1 MWISFNVSKCDSISI
16 SFYFS
21 TILRRSD
28 SISHS
33 AHHSFASVFICFD
46 LNLSIPPQDT
56 RLKQSAS
63 TSFYWHNVWS
73 GNPLLIPFIRLVVL
87 WSSPRT
93 LNNASV
99 DNEAF
104 CEFHDKKG
112 KKGRKKQEEM
122 VLDADRIYPE
132 HHACNGYLI
141 FLNYQITNR

>member
-1 MWISFNVSKCDSISI
+1 MWIPFNVSKCDSIGI
-16 SFYFS
+16 SLWLS

-28 SISHS
+28 SISHL

-73 GNPLLIPFIRLVVL
+73 GNPLLIPFIRLVVH
-87 WSSPRT
+87 WSSPEHRT
-93 LNNASV
+93 MRVSIMKPFASSMTR
-99 DNEAF
+99 ES
-104 CEFHDKKG
+104 
-112 KKGRKKQEEM
+112 RKKIAREEMM

-132 HHACNGYLI
+132 RHACNGYLI